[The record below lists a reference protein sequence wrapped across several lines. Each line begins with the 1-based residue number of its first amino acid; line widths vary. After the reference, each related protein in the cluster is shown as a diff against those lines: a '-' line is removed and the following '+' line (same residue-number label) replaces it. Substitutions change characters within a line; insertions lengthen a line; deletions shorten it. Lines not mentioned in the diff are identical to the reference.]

1 MVKEGEIKLIINR
14 DFEDDSPIFWGQLQ
28 IEGEIYRVQLWN
40 IDNDNYKGTVT
51 NAKEKKI
58 KNIFDKSH

>member
-40 IDNDNYKGTVT
+40 IDNDNYKGTIT
-51 NAKEKKI
+51 NVKEKKI